1 MSDVRPNLS
10 LSGVAYPE
18 YSLLSNADIH
28 AGDQSTHVQVL
39 LGGVAT
45 GSYEIT
51 WGAMTNTYVSKHLYE
66 ITWGAMTNT
75 YT

>member
-39 LGGVAT
+39 LGGAAT
-45 GSYEIT
+45 GRMKLL
-51 WGAMTNTYVSKHLYE
+51 GAQ
-66 ITWGAMTNT
+66 
-75 YT
+75 